1 MMPPWIKRNWF
12 VLVLFILPLLAWPW
26 PELGAYDGIL
36 HANIINKIAVM
47 IIFLMNGITLNSEVM
62 FRALKKFK
70 VMAVIQGFCFLI
82 APLVAFIYIQTIFTP
97 FHFPKEFI
105 TGIYI
110 LACLPTTIASCA
122 IFTHMAGGDRSASLF
137 NAALS
142 NFIGV
147 IFAPFVLKKLLGF
160 SGTTLEYSPLPI
172 IIELLYLIAI
182 PLFVGQF
189 IGNRYHHVLRDKW
202 KVIPYFSSISKVLLL
217 FIVYSAFCN
226 SVLEAKS
233 AESPWDEILLL
244 IFAMAILHGTYL
256 ILSYLIGW
264 ITFPH
269 DPTERI
275 AILFTAPQKTIAVG
289 IPLSIA
295 LITAAGTTGI
305 GLGFT
310 MLPLLMYNNIQ
321 WLAAGTLQSFFPSDH
336 SRSNDLGST

>member
-1 MMPPWIKRNWF
+1 M
-12 VLVLFILPLLAWPW
+12 V
-26 PELGAYDGIL
+26 
-36 HANIINKIAVM
+36 
-47 IIFLMNGITLNSEVM
+47 IFLMNGITLNSEVM

-82 APLVAFIYIQTIFTP
+82 APLVAFIYIQTLFSS
-97 FHFPKEFI
+97 FHLPKEFI
-105 TGIYI
+105 TGTYI

-147 IFAPFVLKKLLGF
+147 IFGPYILKELLGF
-160 SGTTLEYSPLPI
+160 SGASLNFSPLPI

-189 IGNRYHHVLRDKW
+189 ISNRYHHVLRDRW
-202 KVIPYFSSISKVLLL
+202 KVIPYFSTISKVLLL

-226 SVLEAKS
+226 SVKEVQN

-244 IFAMAILHGTYL
+244 IVGMGILHATYL
-256 ILSYLIGW
+256 MLSYLIGR

-269 DPTERI
+269 DHTERI

-295 LITAAGTTGI
+295 LITASGTTGL

-321 WLAAGTLQSFFPSDH
+321 WLAAGALQSLFNTEPES
-336 SRSNDLGST
+336 